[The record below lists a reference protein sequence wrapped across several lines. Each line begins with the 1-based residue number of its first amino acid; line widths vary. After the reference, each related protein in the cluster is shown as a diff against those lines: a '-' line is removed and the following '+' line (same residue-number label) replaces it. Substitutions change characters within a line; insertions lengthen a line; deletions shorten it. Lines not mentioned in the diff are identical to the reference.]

1 MIKES
6 IKRLFRDALTI
17 EAKGEKKWLELGNEV
32 RNEYSGPEA
41 LDAIKEEFLDEVIF
55 PALGDD
61 AVRVMRAEIPRT
73 NSKEFKGASATQQ
86 AEWLA
91 IGAAKKTVRGKAHS
105 NYTRVRDDY
114 AWPKADDGKGKTEPR
129 SLKTRT
135 NEEVSA
141 LIKAHERNEQGDAEV
156 IKYLELALK
165 ANNK

>member
-6 IKRLFRDALTI
+6 IKRLFRDALSI
-17 EAKGEKKWLELGNEV
+17 EAKGEKKWLELGLEV

-41 LDAIKEEFLDEVIF
+41 LDAIKDEFLDEVIF

-61 AVRVMRAEIPRT
+61 AVRVMRADIPRT
-73 NSKEFKGASATQQ
+73 NSKEFKGASPTLQ

-91 IGAAKKTVRGKAHS
+91 IGAAKISWRGKAHS
-105 NYTRVRDDY
+105 NYTRVRNDY
-114 AWPKADDGKGKTEPR
+114 AWPKADDKGPTEPR

-141 LIKAHERNEQGDAEV
+141 LIKAHERNEQGNAEV
-156 IKYLELALK
+156 IEYLELALK